1 MALPREVDA
10 VVIGAGPNGLV
21 AANRLADAGWDT
33 LLLEA
38 QPDVGGAVRSD
49 RELHPDFVSDTF
61 SAFYPMAAA
70 SRVIQGLHLEDYG
83 LRWRHAPAVLGHLR
97 GDGSWAMLH
106 RDVDVTA
113 SLLDAEHT
121 GDGAAWRA
129 LVDQWQRI
137 GPSLVD
143 ALVTP
148 FPPLGPALR
157 AMIKLPGV
165 GGLSF
170 VRQLLAPASVAWETE
185 FGGDAVRLLLAG
197 NALHADIALD
207 GSGSGFLGLLLIML
221 GQTVGFP
228 VPEGGAGKL
237 SEAMRDRFVAQGGA
251 VACNAEVTKITVAHG
266 RAVGV
271 RVHDQLVTARRA
283 VLADVAAE
291 HLYGR
296 LVGFDELPPRVRDKM
311 AGFRRDPGTVKVDYA
326 LSAPVP
332 WRTPPPYAP
341 GTVHISDSYQEL
353 VTSFAQISSGSI
365 PDRPFLLIGQ
375 MTTADPTRSPAGTES
390 LWAYT
395 HVPQRVLNDAG
406 GNLTGT
412 WDADEAEQFADRM
425 QDRIEQHAPGFSQRI
440 IARRILTPIEL
451 EQRDASLIGG
461 SINGGTAA
469 LDQQVIFRP
478 IPGLG
483 RANTPIRGLYLASA
497 SAHPGG
503 SVHGACGMNAARA
516 ALAAA
521 RLRPRRISAG
531 GRARIPAGNS
541 GEAFDGTDRVND
553 RG

>member
-1 MALPREVDA
+1 MTLPREVDA
-10 VVIGAGPNGLV
+10 VVIGAGHNGLV
-21 AANRLADAGWDT
+21 AANRLAEAGWDT

-38 QPDVGGAVRSD
+38 QPEVGGAVRSD

-70 SRVIQGLHLEDYG
+70 SRVITGLHLEDYG
-83 LRWRHAPAVLGHLR
+83 LRWRHAPAVLGHPLPNGR
-97 GDGSWAMLH
+97 WVMLH
-106 RDVDVTA
+106 RDLDVTA
-113 SLLDAEHT
+113 KLLDEEHP
-121 GDGAAWRA
+121 GDGDAWRA
-129 LVDQWQRI
+129 LHDQWRRI

-157 AMIKLPGV
+157 TMIKLPTV

-170 VRQLLAPASVAWETE
+170 VREMLAPASTAFEQH
-185 FGGDAVRLLLAG
+185 FSSQAVRLLLAG
-197 NALHADIALD
+197 NALHADISLD
-207 GSGSGFLGLLLIML
+207 ASGSGFLGLLLIML

-237 SEAMRDRFVAQGGA
+237 TEAMRDRLLRYGGE
-251 VACNAEVTKITVAHG
+251 VACNAEVTKITVEHG

-271 RVHDQLVTARRA
+271 QVHDQFVRARRA

-296 LVGFDELPPRVRDKM
+296 LVTFDELPPKVRATM

-326 LSAPVP
+326 LSGPVP
-332 WRTPPPYAP
+332 WSAPPPYAP
-341 GTVHISDSYQEL
+341 GTVHISDSYEEL
-353 VTSFAQISSGSI
+353 VIGYAQLSTGHI
-365 PDRPFLLIGQ
+365 PERPFLLMGQ
-375 MTTADPTRSPAGTES
+375 MTTADPTRSPEGTES

-395 HVPQRVLNDAG
+395 HVPQRVLGDAG
-406 GNLTGT
+406 GNLTGS
-412 WDADEAEQFADRM
+412 WDTDEAERFADRM
-425 QDRIEQHAPGFSQRI
+425 QDRIEQRAPGFSERI
-440 IARRILTPIEL
+440 LARRILTPIEL
-451 EQRDASLIGG
+451 ERRNASLVGG

-469 LDQQVIFRP
+469 LDQQLIFRP

-483 RANTPIRGLYLASA
+483 RASTPIRGLYLASS

-516 ALAAA
+516 ALAHA
-521 RLRPRRISAG
+521 RLTPRRAAYVRPSA
-531 GRARIPAGNS
+531 R
-541 GEAFDGTDRVND
+541 
-553 RG
+553 

>member
-1 MALPREVDA
+1 MTLPREVDA

-21 AANRLADAGWDT
+21 AGNRLADAGWDT

-38 QPDVGGAVRSD
+38 QPDIGGAVRSD

-70 SRVIQGLHLEDYG
+70 SRVIKGLHLEDHG
-83 LRWRHAPAVLGHLR
+83 LRWRHAPAVQGHSR

-113 SLLDAEHT
+113 SLLDAQHP

-129 LVDQWQRI
+129 LVDQWR
-137 GPSLVD
+137 GFGRVGRRPCH
-143 ALVTP
+143 A
-148 FPPLGPALR
+148 FPATGAGAR
-157 AMIKLPGV
+157 AMIKLPRV

-170 VRQLLAPASVAWETE
+170 VRQMLAPASVALERE
-185 FGGDAVRLLLAG
+185 FGGDAVRLLLTG
-197 NALHADIALD
+197 NALHADIPLD

-251 VACNAEVTKITVAHG
+251 VVCNAEVTKITVEHD

-271 RVHDQLVTARRA
+271 QVLDQLVGARRA

-296 LVGFDELPPRVRDKM
+296 LVGFDELPPRVREKM
-311 AGFRRDPGTVKVDYA
+311 ASFRRDPGTFKVDYA

-341 GTVHISDSYQEL
+341 GTVHISDSSEEL
-353 VTSFAQISSGSI
+353 VTTFAQLSSGSI
-365 PDRPFLLIGQ
+365 PERPFLLMGQ

-412 WDADEAEQFADRM
+412 WDAHEAE
-425 QDRIEQHAPGFSQRI
+425 
-440 IARRILTPIEL
+440 
-451 EQRDASLIGG
+451 
-461 SINGGTAA
+461 
-469 LDQQVIFRP
+469 
-478 IPGLG
+478 
-483 RANTPIRGLYLASA
+483 
-497 SAHPGG
+497 
-503 SVHGACGMNAARA
+503 
-516 ALAAA
+516 
-521 RLRPRRISAG
+521 RLRTGCRSALSNVPQAS
-531 GRARIPAGNS
+531 RS
-541 GEAFDGTDRVND
+541 GSLRVAY
-553 RG
+553 

>member
-38 QPDVGGAVRSD
+38 QPDIGGAVRSD
-49 RELHPDFVSDTF
+49 RELHPDFVTDTF

-83 LRWRHAPAVLGHLR
+83 LRWRHAPAVLGHSR
-97 GDGSWAMLH
+97 ADGSWAMLH
-106 RDVDVTA
+106 RDVEVTA
-113 SLLDAEHT
+113 DLLDAQHA
-121 GDGAAWRA
+121 GDGAAWRT

-148 FPPLGPALR
+148 FPPVGPGLR
-157 AMIKLPGV
+157 ALIKLPGA
-165 GGLSF
+165 GGLSL
-170 VRQLLAPASVAWETE
+170 VRKLLAPASVALERE

-197 NALHADIALD
+197 NALHADIPLD

-228 VPEGGAGKL
+228 VPQGGAGKL
-237 SEAMRDRFVAQGGA
+237 SEAMRDRFVAHGGA
-251 VACNAEVTKITVAHG
+251 VLCNAEVTRIAVEHR
-266 RAVGV
+266 RALGV
-271 RVHDQLVTARRA
+271 RVHDQLIRARRA

-296 LVGFDELPPRVRDKM
+296 LIGFDELPPRVRDKM

-326 LSAPVP
+326 LRGPVP
-332 WRTPPPYAP
+332 WRTPPPYPP
-341 GTVHISDSYQEL
+341 GTVHISDSYEEL
-353 VTSFAQISSGSI
+353 VISFAQLSTGSI
-365 PDRPFLLIGQ
+365 PERPFLLVGQ
-375 MTTADPTRSPAGTES
+375 MTTADPTRSPTGTES
-390 LWAYT
+390 MWAYT
-395 HVPQRVLNDAG
+395 HVPQRVVNDAG
-406 GNLTGT
+406 GDLTGN
-412 WDADEAEQFADRM
+412 WDAAEAEQFADRM
-425 QDRIEQHAPGFSQRI
+425 QDRIEQRAPGFSDRI
-440 IARRILTPIEL
+440 LARRILTPLDL
-451 EQRDASLIGG
+451 ERRDASLIGG
-461 SINGGTAA
+461 SVNGGTAA
-469 LDQQVIFRP
+469 LDQQLIFRP

-483 RANTPIRGLYLASA
+483 RATTPIRGLYLASA

-516 ALAAA
+516 ALAGA
-521 RLRPRRISAG
+521 RLTPRRISVG
-531 GRARIPAGNS
+531 SRARIPPG
-541 GEAFDGTDRVND
+541 
-553 RG
+553 

>member
-1 MALPREVDA
+1 MALPAEVDA
-10 VVIGAGPNGLV
+10 VVIGGGSNGLV

-38 QPDVGGAVRSD
+38 QPDIGGAVRSD
-49 RELHPDFVSDTF
+49 RELHPHFVQDTF

-70 SRVIQGLHLEDYG
+70 SPVIRSLHLERYG
-83 LRWRHAPAVLGHLR
+83 LRWCHAPAVLGHPR
-97 GDGSWAMLH
+97 ADDSWVILH
-106 RDVDVTA
+106 RDLEITA
-113 SLLDAEHT
+113 SLLDAEHP

-129 LVDQWQRI
+129 IHDQWQII
-137 GPSLVD
+137 GPTLIEC
-143 ALVTP
+143 LLRP
-148 FPPLGPALR
+148 FPPVRPGIKAL
-157 AMIKLPGV
+157 AKLPRV

-170 VRQLLAPASVAWETE
+170 VRSMLTPASTLFGHA
-185 FGGDAVRLLLAG
+185 FGGDGAQLLLAG
-197 NALHADIALD
+197 NALHADIPLD
-207 GSGSGFLGLLLIML
+207 AAGSGFLGTLLIML

-237 SEAMRDRFVAQGGA
+237 SEAMRDRFVAKGGA
-251 VACNAEVTKITVAHG
+251 AVCNAEVTKSTVAHG

-271 RVHDQLVTARRA
+271 RVHDQLVGALRA

-296 LVGFDELPPRVRDKM
+296 LVGFDELPQRVRDKM
-311 AGFRRDPGTVKVDYA
+311 TAFRRDPGTVKVDYA

-332 WRTPPPYAP
+332 WRTPPPYPP

-353 VTSFAQISSGSI
+353 VTSFAQLSSGSI
-365 PDRPFLLIGQ
+365 PDRPFLLMGQ

-395 HVPQRVLNDAG
+395 HVPQRVRDDAG
-406 GNLTGT
+406 GNLTGS

-440 IARRILTPIEL
+440 IARRILTPSEL
-451 EQRDASLIGG
+451 ERRDANLIGG

-469 LDQQVIFRP
+469 LDQQLIFRP

-483 RANTPIRGLYLASA
+483 RASTPIRGLYLASA

-521 RLRPRRISAG
+521 RLAPRRQPV
-531 GRARIPAGNS
+531 RIPRSVGS
-541 GEAFDGTDRVND
+541 
-553 RG
+553 